1 MQSKDMVIMMA
12 QTLINIR
19 IDEDL
24 KKSMESVCKELG
36 INISTA
42 FTIFAKKMSR
52 EQRIPFDVSVDP
64 FYSDINKERLSKSI
78 ADLKAGKGTVHELIE
93 AEDE

>member
-1 MQSKDMVIMMA
+1 MA

-24 KKSMESVCKELG
+24 KKSFESVCQELG
-36 INISTA
+36 INTTTA

-64 FYSDINKERLSKSI
+64 FYSEANKMRLNRAV
-78 ADLKAGKGTVHELIE
+78 ADLNSGKGTTHELVE
-93 AEDE
+93 VEDE

>member
-1 MQSKDMVIMMA
+1 MVIMLA

-42 FTIFAKKMSR
+42 FTIFAKK
-52 EQRIPFDVSVDP
+52 
-64 FYSDINKERLSKSI
+64 
-78 ADLKAGKGTVHELIE
+78 LKPHHPAFLQYKLQ
-93 AEDE
+93 